1 MIIEFMVFEFSE
13 GVFENRYLRLFF
25 NFRFFFLNPID
36 ARLFFVTKR
45 NDNNYSFIQVLMS
58 SKMRKISVDSILLP
72 IYLTRSIHFIN
83 GMQLIVLLS
92 DKVIKYY
99 ERISF
104 VELKRNIH
112 IKDWDK
118 ISQLFIKIRN
128 NLKFKRINFKSW
140 FKQNNRIILFRKIQ
154 SNFNAGK

>member
-1 MIIEFMVFEFSE
+1 MSNNCLIIEFMVFEFSE

-36 ARLFFVTKR
+36 ARLLFVTLLTKR

-58 SKMRKISVDSILLP
+58 SKMRKISVDPILLP

-112 IKDWDK
+112 IKD
-118 ISQLFIKIRN
+118 
-128 NLKFKRINFKSW
+128 
-140 FKQNNRIILFRKIQ
+140 
-154 SNFNAGK
+154 